1 MHCPPSVLRNS
12 AAGIILGSLSAASQW
27 SPGRTWRNW
36 LLNMVTGQVFTSS
49 FILSTHASSVRVLW
63 VTWFPPSRTWVIFII
78 YRVFIRFF
86 QSIKIRIKSGNK
98 AIYRKVSF
106 KKKDA
111 KGTGISDREVKRK
124 DIEGM
129 HSRQV

>member
-1 MHCPPSVLRNS
+1 MLFR
-12 AAGIILGSLSAASQW
+12 
-27 SPGRTWRNW
+27 
-36 LLNMVTGQVFTSS
+36 
-49 FILSTHASSVRVLW
+49 SSVRVLW